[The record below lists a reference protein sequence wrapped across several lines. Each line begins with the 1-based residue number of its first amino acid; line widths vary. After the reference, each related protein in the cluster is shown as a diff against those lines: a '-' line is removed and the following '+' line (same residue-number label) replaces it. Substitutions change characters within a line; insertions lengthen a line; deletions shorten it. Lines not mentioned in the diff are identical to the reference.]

1 MKISD
6 SKGNNRITIY
16 ALLSLLLFLFDIF
29 FAVMIIINIALSIA
43 WFLILSPLLKHLTF
57 KFVLIEENHIHKA
70 STISIK
76 INTVISVIGA
86 IIIIGLT
93 IFGMLKGSYPGA
105 SALVLV
111 LEVFNCVVYFTL
123 LYSGYIKQLVE
134 YDASEKNSLNL
145 FKLYL
150 IRNIYLIASVV
161 IFFMAGLS
169 IFGPPGGV

>member
-1 MKISD
+1 MEISG

-16 ALLSLLLFLFDIF
+16 VLISLLLFLFDIF
-29 FAVMIIINIALSIA
+29 FTVMIIINIVLSIT
-43 WFLILSPLLKHLTF
+43 WFLILSPFLKHLTF
-57 KFVLIEENHIHKA
+57 KFVLIEENHIHKV

-86 IIIIGLT
+86 IFIIGLT
-93 IFGMLKGSYPGA
+93 IFGMLKGDFPAA

-123 LYSGYIKQLVE
+123 FYSGFIKQLVD
-134 YDASEKNSLNL
+134 YDTSEKNSLNL

-150 IRNIYLIASVV
+150 IRNIYLIVSIV

-169 IFGPPGGV
+169 ISGPPGGV